1 MKTILK
7 ATLTIA
13 LFAATLFADGQ
24 MGSGGY
30 QGCTGE
36 NCPPCTVDCPPPC
49 TENCGGRPEEQ
60 GVIKGLA
67 EGSVSDDRGSI
78 LYAVKFFFDSF

>member
-7 ATLTIA
+7 VTLMIT

-60 GVIKGLA
+60 GDVKGLGLA
-67 EGSVSDDRGSI
+67 GGSDDKDSFI
-78 LYAVKFFFDSF
+78 DSLKFFFDNF